1 MIWQIFWCARI
12 SKRVSR
18 AIFWIIFQKFKK
30 KNRQIVAGYKCDG
43 CGQEPIKGG
52 RFTCQ
57 ECDSD
62 HQNQPNSGIDFCLEC
77 APKGLVLEDKPLHT
91 SAHNLRPVRKK
102 LTELPTATADLD
114 YLFQNNYLDS
124 NFVNKSWWQIVPDD

>member
-1 MIWQIFWCARI
+1 MNYF
-12 SKRVSR
+12 SK
-18 AIFWIIFQKFKK
+18 IQK

-62 HQNQPNSGIDFCLEC
+62 QNQPNSGVDFCLEC

>member
-1 MIWQIFWCARI
+1 M
-12 SKRVSR
+12 R
-18 AIFWIIFQKFKK
+18 AIFLFIFQKFK

-62 HQNQPNSGIDFCLEC
+62 QSQPDSGIDFCLEC
-77 APKGLVLEDKPLHT
+77 APKGLVLEDKPSHT